1 MPIESLIYRQKKLN
15 FQIVNKIN
23 GYFEQF
29 GAVEC
34 VRFHEKDNFKYGFVQ
49 FKMAESAEA
58 VLTNRSHRIANCYF
72 KVKPADLWH
81 QPDYG
86 KEPLY
91 PIPEQDSDLH
101 ILIAL
106 NDDCLREVFGYLG
119 IIDLSNAAEVC
130 VRFNQQAKDT
140 FARKYKNLDLNRSQG
155 NKKIIRYQIDSLL
168 QNFGSMIRSLKI
180 DASVLD
186 SEIPFL
192 CIAGRYLTALK
203 QLELRKFYINT
214 RIEESCN

>member
-1 MPIESLIYRQKKLN
+1 
-15 FQIVNKIN
+15 
-23 GYFEQF
+23 
-29 GAVEC
+29 
-34 VRFHEKDNFKYGFVQ
+34 
-49 FKMAESAEA
+49 MAKSAEA
-58 VLTNRSHRIANCYF
+58 VLANRSHRIANCYF

-86 KEPLY
+86 KKPVY
-91 PIPEQDSDLH
+91 PIPEQDSDFH

-130 VRFNQQAKDT
+130 VRFNQQAKES
-140 FARKYKNLDLNRSQG
+140 FASKYKNLDIDHFQSDEL
-155 NKKIIRYQIDSLL
+155 ITRYQIDSLL

-192 CIAGRYLTALK
+192 CIASQYLTALE
-203 QLELRKFYINT
+203 QLELSNFYINT
-214 RIEESCN
+214 QIKEICSLFGHVEKLQLNCCELNNDTKVIKGTLITFFCIVAYIFTILRICIVWN